1 MRINH
6 FKVYRLNT
14 GSIHGSVRRRD
25 GRANKENVMAKLAR
39 RFLQDDSGATSIE
52 YAIIASVV
60 SVVIV
65 TAIAGL
71 GSKLKGSYTSVQAA
85 LN

>member
-1 MRINH
+1 M
-6 FKVYRLNT
+6 T
-14 GSIHGSVRRRD
+14 
-25 GRANKENVMAKLAR
+25 KLVH
-39 RFLQDDSGATSIE
+39 RFLQDASGATSIE

-60 SVVIV
+60 SIVILAAV
-65 TAIAGL
+65 TGL

>member
-1 MRINH
+1 MT
-6 FKVYRLNT
+6 KVL
-14 GSIHGSVRRRD
+14 H
-25 GRANKENVMAKLAR
+25 
-39 RFLQDDSGATSIE
+39 RFLQDDGAATSIE

-60 SVVIV
+60 SIVILAAV
-65 TAIAGL
+65 TGL

>member
-1 MRINH
+1 MT
-6 FKVYRLNT
+6 KP
-14 GSIHGSVRRRD
+14 
-25 GRANKENVMAKLAR
+25 AR

-60 SVVIV
+60 SIVILTAV
-65 TAIAGL
+65 TGL
-71 GSKLKGSYTSVQAA
+71 GSTLKGSYTSVQAA